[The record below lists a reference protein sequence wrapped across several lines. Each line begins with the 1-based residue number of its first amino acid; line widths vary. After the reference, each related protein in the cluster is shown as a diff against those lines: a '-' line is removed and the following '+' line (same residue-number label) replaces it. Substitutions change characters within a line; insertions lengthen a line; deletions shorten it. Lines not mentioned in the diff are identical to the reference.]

1 MLRTNIKSNLKEA
14 MKSKDKR
21 KTSTLRLIIA
31 TLQDRDLAARDK
43 GAEEGITEDE
53 ILQMLTTM
61 VRQRKESIAAY
72 EKGGRIDL
80 ATSEQE
86 EIHIISDFLPKQF
99 DVEEIRKAVD
109 EIIAEIDAQGL
120 KDMGK
125 TMATLKGKY
134 AGCMDFSIASS
145 IVKETLGA

>member
-1 MLRTNIKSNLKEA
+1 

-31 TLQDRDLAARDK
+31 TLQDRDLAARDN

-61 VRQRKESIAAY
+61 VRQRKESISAY

-86 EIHIISDFLPKQF
+86 EIEIISDFLPKQF
-99 DVEEIRKAVD
+99 DEEEIRNAVK

>member
-1 MLRTNIKSNLKEA
+1 MIFPLEHREFALVRQVFSLKNFPLKSIGYKEKLVCYKITFRVIWRLYSQQMRIFMLRSKIKTTLKDA

-72 EKGGRIDL
+72 
-80 ATSEQE
+80 
-86 EIHIISDFLPKQF
+86 
-99 DVEEIRKAVD
+99 
-109 EIIAEIDAQGL
+109 
-120 KDMGK
+120 
-125 TMATLKGKY
+125 
-134 AGCMDFSIASS
+134 
-145 IVKETLGA
+145 